1 MPSSA
6 LSQSKLRKSPR
17 LAKPK
22 RNGAISLLENALLV
36 PAKRSRVGF
45 LFDEGRNR
53 RLLCMRLWQREALI
67 RLLLDHGA
75 DPGTRPLLLFDL
87 NDLRVRLPE
96 DKRPRADARTPF
108 YKIVR
113 SLSEES
119 DEVFWGTVPIM
130 FEKEMESRGK
140 LWRLRSKL
148 TL

>member
-1 MPSSA
+1 
-6 LSQSKLRKSPR
+6 
-17 LAKPK
+17 
-22 RNGAISLLENALLV
+22 
-36 PAKRSRVGF
+36 
-45 LFDEGRNR
+45 
-53 RLLCMRLWQREALI
+53 MRLWQREALI